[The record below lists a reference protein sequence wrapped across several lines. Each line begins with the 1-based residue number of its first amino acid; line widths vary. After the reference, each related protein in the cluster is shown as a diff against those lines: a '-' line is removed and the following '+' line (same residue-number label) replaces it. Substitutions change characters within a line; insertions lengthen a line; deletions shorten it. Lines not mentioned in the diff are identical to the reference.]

1 MSYICTTYFLCG
13 MMDTMVGCL
22 RGIGKSIL
30 PMIMSIVGACGLR
43 LVWIATIFQIHHTE
57 GILYMAYPIT
67 WAITLSAHI
76 ITYVI
81 CFKRIRY
88 KNF

>member
-1 MSYICTTYFLCG
+1 
-13 MMDTMVGCL
+13 
-22 RGIGKSIL
+22 
-30 PMIMSIVGACGLR
+30 MIMSIVGACGLR
-43 LVWIATIFQIHHTE
+43 LVWIATIFQIRHTE

-81 CFKRIRY
+81 CFKRMRY